1 MKTNISDDLRIFS
14 YYIRKTFFFAG
25 RKKINTRTLWKVIS
39 DRKSALF
46 WRLLST
52 YSRNIRW
59 ISTCE
64 ILNDIKTIRE
74 EKSMAKKPGSCRH
87 FHIHVLLFL
96 SFVKPKWKRIRQFS
110 QVFKEEAWE
119 WVEQNYVRH
128 FRKKLFPVFR
138 DYFNFVVIIKSVF
151 KHD

>member
-1 MKTNISDDLRIFS
+1 MKTNISDDLRVFS
-14 YYIRKTFFFAG
+14 RLYTKDFLLCRQ
-25 RKKINTRTLWKVIS
+25 KKINTRTLWKVIS

-52 YSRNIRW
+52 YSRNKRW

-74 EKSMAKKPGSCRH
+74 QKSMAKKPGSCRH

-96 SFVKPKWKRIRQFS
+96 SSVKPKWKRIRRFS

-119 WVEQNYVRH
+119 SVEQNYVRH
-128 FRKKLFPVFR
+128 FRKKLFPEFR
-138 DYFNFVVIIKSVF
+138 DYFN
-151 KHD
+151 